1 MKKSILLFLMV
12 VLVTIPSAQAGDDT
26 VLAKVGGITITMS
39 DFNRMI
45 SYYDDEKKKALE
57 ANPMYKAIILQRIV
71 QGMILS
77 KVAYEKGFDQKP
89 DIKEQIEL
97 LTRDFLSTQYL
108 TKEVVD
114 KIQASEEDMK
124 LYYKVH
130 GSEFK
135 SPEMLRARH
144 ILAKAEKSATE
155 EIKKKAQEKIANILK
170 RIKSGEDFAKLATEL
185 SEDPGTKAKG
195 GDLGFFPRGK
205 MVPEF
210 EAIVFSM
217 KQGEVSGVIGTEFG
231 YHIVK
236 LEEKKEPA
244 IEPYENVRDKIREK
258 VLNEFKRVRVDEFME
273 KAMKDASVELNLDP
287 FLPKQ

>member
-12 VLVTIPSAQAGDDT
+12 VLVTIPSAQAGDDI
-26 VLAKVGGITITMS
+26 VLAKVGPVTITMS

-57 ANPMYKAIILQRIV
+57 ANPTYKAIILQRLV
-71 QGMILS
+71 QGMVLS
-77 KVAYEKGFDQKP
+77 KIAYEKGFDKKP
-89 DIKEQIEL
+89 DIKEQVEL
-97 LTRDFLSTQYL
+97 LTRDFIATQYL
-108 TKEVVD
+108 SREIAD
-114 KIQASEEDMK
+114 KIQASEEDMR

-130 GSEFK
+130 ESEFK
-135 SPEMLRARH
+135 TPEAIRARH
-144 ILAKAEKSATE
+144 ILIKAEKSATQE
-155 EIKKKAQEKIANILK
+155 TKKKAQEKIGAILK
-170 RIKSGEDFAKLATEL
+170 RAKNGEDFAKLASEL

-210 EAIVFSM
+210 EAIAFSM
-217 KQGEVSGVIGTEFG
+217 KLGEVSGIIETEFG

-236 LEEKKEPA
+236 IEEKKEPA
-244 IEPYENVRDKIREK
+244 IEPYENVKDKIREK
-258 VLNEFKRVRVDEFME
+258 VLNELKRAYVDEYME
-273 KAMKDASVELNLDP
+273 KVMKDASVEVNLEP

>member
-12 VLVTIPSAQAGDDT
+12 VLVTIPSAQASDDT

-77 KVAYEKGFDQKP
+77 KIAYEKGFDQKP

-114 KIQASEEDMK
+114 KIQAREEDMK

-135 SPEMLRARH
+135 SPEMVRARH

-185 SEDPGTKAKG
+185 SEDPGTKAKS

-217 KQGEVSGVIGTEFG
+217 KQGEVSGVIETEFG

-273 KAMKDASVELNLDP
+273 KAMKDANVELNLEP

>member
-77 KVAYEKGFDQKP
+77 KIAYEKGFDQKP
-89 DIKEQIEL
+89 DIKEQIGL

-135 SPEMLRARH
+135 SPEMVRARH
-144 ILAKAEKSATE
+144 ILAKAEKSALE

-195 GDLGFFPRGK
+195 GDLDFFPRGK
-205 MVPEF
+205 MVHEF

-217 KQGEVSGVIGTEFG
+217 KQGEVSGVIETEFG

-236 LEEKKEPA
+236 IEEKKESA

-258 VLNEFKRVRVDEFME
+258 VLDECKRVRVDEFME
-273 KAMKDASVELNLDP
+273 KAMKDAGVELNLDS